1 MIGRLAGKIVEDSAE
16 GTLVL
21 DVNGVGYE
29 VTVPLGTVG
38 RVAPDERG
46 AVTLFVHTHVRED
59 ALLLYGFASLD
70 ERAAFK
76 HLISVASIG
85 PKIAMGILGAM
96 SVSELGAA
104 IARAETAKLT
114 KISGVGKKTAERIV
128 LELKDRI
135 LAPPSLP
142 ATPTAA
148 RPAAPTAKG
157 ELLTGALT
165 RMGFR
170 PAEAERALSSLGPR
184 VETAPLGELVR
195 DALALLSK

>member
-1 MIGRLAGKIVEDSAE
+1 MIGRLAGKIVEDTAE

-38 RVAPDERG
+38 RAAPDDAGR
-46 AVTLFVHTHVRED
+46 VTLFIHTHVRED

-96 SVSELGAA
+96 SVADLGAA
-104 IARAETAKLT
+104 IARAETARLT

-135 LAPPSLP
+135 LAPT
-142 ATPTAA
+142 ATQAAIQA

-157 ELLTGALT
+157 ELLHGALT

-170 PAEAERALSSLGPR
+170 PAEAERAVTALGAR

-195 DALALLSK
+195 D

>member
-1 MIGRLAGKIVEDSAE
+1 LIGRLAGTIVEDAAD

-38 RVAPDERG
+38 RATPNDGGV
-46 AVTLFVHTHVRED
+46 VTLFIHTHVRED

-96 SVSELGAA
+96 SVADLGAA

-135 LAPPSLP
+135 LAPTP
-142 ATPTAA
+142 AATAA
-148 RPAAPTAKG
+148 APRPTAPTAKG
-157 ELLTGALT
+157 ELLHGALT

-170 PAEAERALSSLGPR
+170 PAEAERAVGALGAR

>member
-1 MIGRLAGKIVEDSAE
+1 MIGRLTGKIVEDAAD

-29 VTVPLGTVG
+29 VTAPLGAVG
-38 RVAPDERG
+38 RLAPDTAG

-70 ERAAFK
+70 DRAAFR
-76 HLISVASIG
+76 HLISVAGIG
-85 PKIAMGILGAM
+85 PKIAMAILGAM
-96 SVSELGAA
+96 SVADLGAA
-104 IARAETAKLT
+104 IARAETVRLT

-135 LAPPSLP
+135 LAPTP
-142 ATPTAA
+142 AQAIQAPLIS
-148 RPAAPTAKG
+148 APTAKG
-157 ELLTGALT
+157 ELLTSALT

-170 PAEAERALSSLGPR
+170 PAEAERAVSALGAR
-184 VETAPLGELVR
+184 VESAPLGELVR